1 MSIEKYKK
9 PPTEWVTYEPKLA
22 PTMQCQAG
30 PYADQIPGR
39 LKKMVGLFIFKAHPP
54 NIVSPHCIGKAK
66 RPVV

>member
-1 MSIEKYKK
+1 
-9 PPTEWVTYEPKLA
+9 
-22 PTMQCQAG
+22 MQCQAG